1 MTTHRLSRSDFVR
14 IRGGKRQ
21 SRVHGT
27 CFSLAASPLSG
38 DIGPKFACVVS
49 TKVSKKEV
57 ERNRI
62 KRLCRE
68 AVSSRIA
75 GIRKPLALVFYAK
88 QEAADPP
95 RIAIH
100 DDVDALLRKIQ
111 ASQ

>member
-27 CFSLAASPLSG
+27 CFSLATSPLSG

-49 TKVSKKEV
+49 TKVSKKAV
-57 ERNRI
+57 VRNRI

-68 AVSSRIA
+68 AVGSRIA
-75 GIRKPLALVFYAK
+75 GIQKSLALVFYAK
-88 QEAADPP
+88 REAADAP
-95 RIAIH
+95 RAAILR
-100 DDVDALLRKIQ
+100 DADELLEKIQ